1 MTLARGTARR
11 YAEAAFQIAE
21 RDDTMAAWTAA
32 FALAEDR
39 LTQAQVMRLLANP
52 SLPTT
57 ARIEVLDRIL
67 AEEVE
72 GAPRSLLALMLRRG
86 RFELLPDVI
95 REFKRLQRRRDGIVE
110 ALVTS
115 AVPLQAGEVAAIEAR
130 LVAMTGS
137 TVELHQQVDPG
148 LLGGLTVRVGD
159 QLIDGS
165 VRGRLERLRS
175 EFTSIAI

>member
-1 MTLARGTARR
+1 
-11 YAEAAFQIAE
+11 
-21 RDDTMAAWTAA
+21 
-32 FALAEDR
+32 
-39 LTQAQVMRLLANP
+39 
-52 SLPTT
+52 
-57 ARIEVLDRIL
+57 
-67 AEEVE
+67 
-72 GAPRSLLALMLRRG
+72 MLRRG

-137 TVELHQQVDPG
+137 TVELHQEVDPG